1 MSTTETARPAPTA
14 GRPAAPSSTTFS
26 RDDCP
31 TEIIP
36 VAAPAA
42 PAVAPVP
49 VRRSILH
56 AAASAPA
63 PAHPAPFA
71 DWRDRAQTE
80 ELPAISFD
88 AGPVRPRVSTPA
100 KPTGSREGHR
110 TAPTG
115 TKGLRRRPVLRPRL
129 ARHLRAA
136 LAGLLIAAALLT
148 GLQLYAAA
156 GISQARQT
164 ALAERDAQEARTEQ
178 ASPASPTPTEQAEQA
193 PAPSPSWLIEGTTT
207 GAPSPLDL
215 PRCTTSPDTP
225 LPCLATI
232 SPSQTRAVVLEE
244 DASLTALVR
253 Q

>member
-36 VAAPAA
+36 VAPAVAPAA
-42 PAVAPVP
+42 APVP

-63 PAHPAPFA
+63 QPTPFA

-80 ELPAISFD
+80 ALPAISFD
-88 AGPVRPRVSTPA
+88 AGPARPRVSTPA

-207 GAPSPLDL
+207 AAPSPLDL

-232 SPSQTRAVVLEE
+232 SPDSKRAVVLEE

-253 Q
+253 R

>member
-36 VAAPAA
+36 A

-63 PAHPAPFA
+63 SAQPTPFA

-148 GLQLYAAA
+148 GLQLYAAH
-156 GISQARQT
+156 GISSARQA
-164 ALAERDAQEARTEQ
+164 ALAERDAQATEQ
-178 ASPASPTPTEQAEQA
+178 ATGQSAPASPAG
-193 PAPSPSWLIEGTTT
+193 WLIEGTTT
-207 GAPSPLDL
+207 AAPSPLDL

-225 LPCLATI
+225 LPCLATL
-232 SPSQTRAVVLEE
+232 SPDSKRAVVLEE
-244 DASLTALVR
+244 DTSLTTLVR
-253 Q
+253 R